1 MILQRGFTLIE
12 LMIVV
17 AIIGILAA
25 VAIPAYQDYIARAQ
39 VSEAFAASNGA
50 RTAISE
56 YGYMNGAYPAA
67 DTDPTHTDLNVNAP
81 YSTLTVAPETGVISI
96 EMKAEGI
103 VNARV
108 AGCSVTLTPPEL
120 VDDLAAFIFACT
132 STCEQRYLP
141 NNCVGA

>member
-1 MILQRGFTLIE
+1 MRLQRGFTLIE

-25 VAIPAYQDYIARAQ
+25 VAIPAYQDYIAKAQ
-39 VSEAFAASNGA
+39 VSEAFSTSNSA

-56 YGYMNGAYPAA
+56 YGYMNGAYPGA
-67 DTDPTHTDLNVNAP
+67 DTDPSNSDLDVDAT
-81 YSTLTVAPETGVISI
+81 YSTLSVAANTGVISI
-96 EMKAEGI
+96 EMKAEGV